1 MIVPLKMHLLRV
13 IIIAALY
20 MPGRAGAV
28 PVDIRIRP
36 VAVGQPLL
44 LDSLRY
50 AKSGEEKFSVSRLSY
65 LVSGLALQRP
75 DGTWVEPEFEVAWLD
90 AVKRRNAFRV
100 ENVPRGRYVALRFAI
115 GLSEQANTAD
125 PASFPAGHPL
135 NPAVN
140 KLHWNWQD
148 GYIFLAIEG
157 HYRGVGDRR
166 GYALHFA
173 RTFNR
178 TVINLPVGLGLNSA
192 TGINIDFDITSLL
205 AAPRPVVFGRD
216 GESTHSRK
224 GDVLAA
230 SLAANLSGAF
240 RVRNIDTSAGLPVA
254 VPKKRPLYL
263 PADPQPFP
271 FKMAATFPLP
281 GLPLDNPL
289 LRSRVELGRRIFSD
303 TRLSRDGSLSCAS
316 CHHQDRAFTDGRA
329 RSVGIDERTGRR
341 NSMPLF
347 NLAWKERFFWDGR
360 AASLRAQVMMPIES
374 HLELDESL
382 DNVVAKLS
390 SEPGYGVA
398 FNKAFASP
406 EVSSEKIALA
416 LESFLL
422 TLTSYDS
429 KFDRAMAGKAE
440 LTMEEKRGLEL
451 FMTEY
456 EPRSRQF
463 GADCFHCH
471 GGALFSDYD
480 FHNNGLKPLAEDD
493 GIGGGRFSTPSL
505 RNVAL
510 TAPYMHDGRFSS
522 LEEVVAHYNSGLHR
536 SGDLDPNLA
545 KHPEGGLGLAKSD
558 EAALV
563 AFLKA
568 LTDPKYGE
576 VSPPARP

>member
-1 MIVPLKMHLLRV
+1 MLISFKMSFIRG
-13 IIIAALY
+13 IIFLVLCL
-20 MPGRAGAV
+20 PGRSWAV

-36 VAVGQPLL
+36 VAVGRPLL
-44 LDSLRY
+44 LDSLRH
-50 AKSGEEKFSVSRLSY
+50 AKSGEETFSVSRLSY

-75 DGTWVEPEFEVAWLD
+75 DGSWVEPEFEAAWLD
-90 AVKRRNAFRV
+90 AVKRRDSFRV

-115 GLSEQANTAD
+115 GLSEQTNTAD

-135 NPAVN
+135 NPAIN

-157 HYRGVGDRR
+157 HYRGAGDRR

-173 RTFNR
+173 RTVNR
-178 TVINLPVGLGLNSA
+178 TVINLPVGLELNSA
-192 TGINIDFDITSLL
+192 TGINLDFDVTSLL
-205 AAPRPVVFGRD
+205 AAPRPIVFGRD

-230 SLAANLSGAF
+230 SLAANLPGAF
-240 RVRNIDTSAGLPVA
+240 RVRNIGTSGGLPA
-254 VPKKRPLYL
+254 AGPKKRPLYL
-263 PADPQPFP
+263 PVDPQPFP

-281 GLPLDNPL
+281 RLPLDNPL

-303 TRLSRDGSLSCAS
+303 TKLSRDGSLSCAS
-316 CHHQDRAFTDGRA
+316 CHHQDKAFTDGRA
-329 RSVGIDERTGRR
+329 KSVGIDDRTGTR

-347 NLAWKERFFWDGR
+347 NLAWKEKFFWDGR
-360 AASLRAQVMMPIES
+360 APSLRAQVLMPIES
-374 HLELDESL
+374 HSELDESL
-382 DNVVAKLS
+382 DNVVAKFS
-390 SEPGYGVA
+390 GDPGYPPA
-398 FNKAFASP
+398 FKKAFASP
-406 EVSSEKIALA
+406 GVSAEKIALA

-471 GGALFSDYD
+471 GGALFSDHD
-480 FHNNGLKPLAEDD
+480 FHNNGLKPMGEDD

-522 LEEVVAHYNSGLHR
+522 LEEVVAHYNSVLHR
-536 SGDLDPNLA
+536 SGELDANLA
-545 KHPEGGLGLAKSD
+545 KHPEGGLGLTKSD

-563 AFLKA
+563 AFLRT

-576 VSPPARP
+576 VPLP

>member
-1 MIVPLKMHLLRV
+1 MLISLKMSFIRG
-13 IIIAALY
+13 IIFLVLCL
-20 MPGRAGAV
+20 PGRAVAV
-28 PVDIRIRP
+28 PVELRIRP
-36 VAVGQPLL
+36 VAVGRPLL
-44 LDSLRY
+44 LDSLRHE
-50 AKSGEEKFSVSRLSY
+50 KSGKEIFSVSRLSY

-75 DGTWVEPEFEVAWLD
+75 DGSWVEPEFEAAWLD
-90 AVKRRNAFRV
+90 AVKRRDSLRV
-100 ENVPRGRYVALRFAI
+100 ENVPRGKYVALRFAI
-115 GLSEQANTAD
+115 GLPEEINTAD

-135 NPAVN
+135 NPAIN
-140 KLHWNWQD
+140 KLHWSWQG

-157 HYRGVGDRR
+157 HYRGAGDRR

-173 RTFNR
+173 RTVNR
-178 TVINLPVGLGLNSA
+178 TMVNLPVGLELNSA
-192 TGINIDFDITSLL
+192 TGIDIDFDVTSLL
-205 AAPRPVVFGRD
+205 AAPRPIVFGRD

-230 SLAANLSGAF
+230 SLAANLPGAF
-240 RVRNIDTSAGLPVA
+240 RVRSIGSSGDLPVA
-254 VPKKRPLYL
+254 GPKKTPLYL

-281 GLPLDNPL
+281 RLPLDNPL
-289 LRSRVELGRRIFSD
+289 LKSRVELGRRIFSD
-303 TRLSRDGSLSCAS
+303 TRLSRNGSLSCAS
-316 CHHQDRAFTDGRA
+316 CHHQDKAFTDGRA
-329 RSVGIDERTGRR
+329 KSVGIDDRSGTR

-347 NLAWKERFFWDGR
+347 NLAWKEKFFWDGR
-360 AASLRAQVMMPIES
+360 APSLRAQVLMPIES

-382 DNVVAKLS
+382 DDVVAKFSGDLS
-390 SEPGYGVA
+390 YPPA
-398 FNKAFASP
+398 FKKAFASP
-406 EVSSEKIALA
+406 EVTPEKIALA

-440 LTMEEKRGLEL
+440 LTMAEKRGFEL

-471 GGALFSDYD
+471 GGALFSDHD
-480 FHNNGLKPLAEDD
+480 FHNNGLKPLDKDE
-493 GIGGGRFSTPSL
+493 GIGAGRFSTPSL

-522 LEEVVAHYNSGLHR
+522 LEEVVAHYNSALHR
-536 SGDLDPNLA
+536 SGELDANLA
-545 KHPEGGLGLAKSD
+545 KHPDGGLGLIPSD

-563 AFLKA
+563 AFLRT

-576 VSPPARP
+576 APLP